1 MRNPFT
7 LSSLKGT
14 AIVGLMVLLF
24 AVGVGL
30 VLKKTVDYL
39 LYWDATAAAESWAR
53 YVAEN
58 VTDIEDIA
66 AGEEPSAESMA
77 FLIRTQ
83 QIRYVFGFE
92 IINSFGNVQI
102 ISDGS
107 KISSIHGTV
116 HSDAAALAV
125 TLGKPI
131 ISVNE
136 GTPPV
141 RPKIYSEAYLP
152 IIVDGRPKAVVAA
165 FVDLTDQRDHFRKAF
180 LLAALALFLLI
191 SGAVGIPTIAWVR
204 RTKEKRGADRRIRY
218 LAHHDVLTGLA
229 NRASLIEIL
238 DKALLELPFR
248 GCSLAVH
255 FIDLDHFKGINDAF
269 GHDGGDFL
277 LKTFAERLQAVT
289 RFDDVMAR
297 LGGDEFVVV
306 QNAVNSRDEAE
317 KFAHRVVA
325 ALTAPITFNA
335 YELAATLS
343 IGFALAPA
351 DGNSSERL
359 LKSADLALY
368 KAKADGRNCVRYFLP
383 EMEVTLQARI
393 DLEKMI
399 RSAIIHKASYF
410 TTNRFSKSLTAVLSA
425 SKRSSV

>member
-7 LSSLKGT
+7 LSALKGT

-24 AVGVGL
+24 AAGVGV

-92 IINSFGNVQI
+92 IINSLGNVQI

-107 KISSIHGTV
+107 KISSVHSTV

-131 ISVNE
+131 ISVNK
-136 GTPPV
+136 GPPPV

-191 SGAVGIPTIAWVR
+191 SGAVGIPTIARVR
-204 RTKEKRGADRRIRY
+204 RTKEKRSADRRIRY

-229 NRASLIEIL
+229 NRASLIELL
-238 DKALLELPFR
+238 DKELLGLPFR
-248 GCSLAVH
+248 GGSLAVH
-255 FIDLDHFKGINDAF
+255 FIDLDHFK
-269 GHDGGDFL
+269 
-277 LKTFAERLQAVT
+277 
-289 RFDDVMAR
+289 
-297 LGGDEFVVV
+297 
-306 QNAVNSRDEAE
+306 
-317 KFAHRVVA
+317 
-325 ALTAPITFNA
+325 
-335 YELAATLS
+335 
-343 IGFALAPA
+343 
-351 DGNSSERL
+351 
-359 LKSADLALY
+359 
-368 KAKADGRNCVRYFLP
+368 
-383 EMEVTLQARI
+383 
-393 DLEKMI
+393 
-399 RSAIIHKASYF
+399 
-410 TTNRFSKSLTAVLSA
+410 
-425 SKRSSV
+425 

>member
-1 MRNPFT
+1 MSNPLT
-7 LSSLKGT
+7 LSTFRRVAL
-14 AIVGLMVLLF
+14 VGWVVLLF

-77 FLIRTQ
+77 FFIRTQ

-125 TLGKPI
+125 TLGEPI

-180 LLAALALFLLI
+180 LL
-191 SGAVGIPTIAWVR
+191 
-204 RTKEKRGADRRIRY
+204 
-218 LAHHDVLTGLA
+218 
-229 NRASLIEIL
+229 
-238 DKALLELPFR
+238 
-248 GCSLAVH
+248 
-255 FIDLDHFKGINDAF
+255 
-269 GHDGGDFL
+269 
-277 LKTFAERLQAVT
+277 
-289 RFDDVMAR
+289 
-297 LGGDEFVVV
+297 
-306 QNAVNSRDEAE
+306 
-317 KFAHRVVA
+317 
-325 ALTAPITFNA
+325 
-335 YELAATLS
+335 
-343 IGFALAPA
+343 
-351 DGNSSERL
+351 
-359 LKSADLALY
+359 
-368 KAKADGRNCVRYFLP
+368 
-383 EMEVTLQARI
+383 
-393 DLEKMI
+393 
-399 RSAIIHKASYF
+399 
-410 TTNRFSKSLTAVLSA
+410 
-425 SKRSSV
+425 

>member
-7 LSSLKGT
+7 LSSLKAM

-24 AVGVGL
+24 AAGVGL
-30 VLKKTVDYL
+30 VLKKAVDYL

-83 QIRYVFGFE
+83 QIRYVFGLE

-152 IIVDGRPKAVVAA
+152 IIADGRPKAVVAA
-165 FVDLTDQRDHFRKAF
+165 
-180 LLAALALFLLI
+180 
-191 SGAVGIPTIAWVR
+191 
-204 RTKEKRGADRRIRY
+204 
-218 LAHHDVLTGLA
+218 
-229 NRASLIEIL
+229 
-238 DKALLELPFR
+238 
-248 GCSLAVH
+248 
-255 FIDLDHFKGINDAF
+255 
-269 GHDGGDFL
+269 
-277 LKTFAERLQAVT
+277 
-289 RFDDVMAR
+289 
-297 LGGDEFVVV
+297 
-306 QNAVNSRDEAE
+306 
-317 KFAHRVVA
+317 
-325 ALTAPITFNA
+325 
-335 YELAATLS
+335 
-343 IGFALAPA
+343 
-351 DGNSSERL
+351 
-359 LKSADLALY
+359 
-368 KAKADGRNCVRYFLP
+368 
-383 EMEVTLQARI
+383 
-393 DLEKMI
+393 
-399 RSAIIHKASYF
+399 
-410 TTNRFSKSLTAVLSA
+410 
-425 SKRSSV
+425 